1 MRIVLSRH
9 YIRALVV
16 ALPWVA
22 AAQALGGELQIT
34 VTNNQ
39 PAGGFAI
46 SPVWIGVHDGT
57 FKTFDPGAQA
67 SAAIQA
73 VAELADTSKITASFA
88 GHGAQTTVGGMPY
101 VPGASVTSTLNVAD
115 PTTDRYLSYAA
126 MVVPSNDFF
135 IGNANPTAFPLFD
148 ASGNFLGPRTIQIF
162 GANVWDAGTEVNNIA
177 FGAAFIVGDNIT
189 DHVDENGTIMMVFG
203 GGDRF
208 LGLPGQH
215 QRQGDARGL
224 RHLPPD
230 LVGRPHRH
238 DPDQRRARALGRGP
252 PRPGRLGDPGRRGTP
267 QATGLRDR
275 FRRPGGPSDHPPRAG
290 RPGRGPEHT
299 GSRSLTRGT
308 RRGAGSRPGSPLT
321 RPARP
326 AAASSS

>member
-46 SPVWIGVHDGT
+46 SPVWVGVHDGT

-115 PTTDRYLSYAA
+115 PSTNRYLSYAA

-135 IGNANPTAFPLFD
+135 VGNANPTAFQLFD
-148 ASGNFLGPRTIQIF
+148 ASGHFLGPKTIQIF

-189 DHVDENGTIMMVFG
+189 DHVDENSTIMMVFG
-203 GGDRF
+203 GGTDF
-208 LGLPGQH
+208 SGYLGSINGKPTPAGYDISHLISSGDLIATIQINSVPEPSAAILLGLGVS
-215 QRQGDARGL
+215 GVLIAARG
-224 RHLPPD
+224 RK
-230 LVGRPHRH
+230 
-238 DPDQRRARALGRGP
+238 
-252 PRPGRLGDPGRRGTP
+252 
-267 QATGLRDR
+267 
-275 FRRPGGPSDHPPRAG
+275 PRA
-290 RPGRGPEHT
+290 
-299 GSRSLTRGT
+299 
-308 RRGAGSRPGSPLT
+308 
-321 RPARP
+321 
-326 AAASSS
+326 

>member
-16 ALPWVA
+16 ALTWVA

-46 SPVWIGVHDGT
+46 SPVWIGLHDGT

-115 PTTDRYLSYAA
+115 PTTERYLSYAA

-135 IGNANPTAFPLFD
+135 VGNSDPTAFQLFD
-148 ASGNFLGPRTIQIF
+148 ASGHFLGPRTIQIF

-203 GGDRF
+203 GATDFSGYLGSINGKPTPGGYDISHLISSGDLIATIQINSVPEPSAAIL
-208 LGLPGQH
+208 LGLGLS
-215 QRQGDARGL
+215 GALIAARG
-224 RHLPPD
+224 RK
-230 LVGRPHRH
+230 
-238 DPDQRRARALGRGP
+238 
-252 PRPGRLGDPGRRGTP
+252 
-267 QATGLRDR
+267 
-275 FRRPGGPSDHPPRAG
+275 PRA
-290 RPGRGPEHT
+290 
-299 GSRSLTRGT
+299 
-308 RRGAGSRPGSPLT
+308 
-321 RPARP
+321 
-326 AAASSS
+326 